1 MKEWITKGKQNQ
13 RTERAEPHF
22 QAHHS
27 ESRLIPGYTVTIY
40 GITNQSK
47 AKL

>member
-1 MKEWITKGKQNQ
+1 MKELITQRKQNQ
-13 RTERAEPHF
+13 RTERAEPDF
-22 QAHHS
+22 QAHRS
-27 ESRLIPGYTVTIY
+27 ESRLVPGYTVAIY